1 LPTLHY
7 PLYVRVLSERRQW
20 STRRTISS
28 NTTCVC
34 RYECLECRW
43 RQRRVVPQTP
53 YACASLVFFS
63 SHIPYH
69 CLIFWRRYKL
79 LLGGIESAPPEWR
92 SDLVFTASSS
102 CWRFFA
108 QSCRRHRR
116 QARFGTHALLHC
128 HLCVTSDCLC
138 LVAYGRSRRPLGSQ
152 EQSQHAPTTANFA
165 THSSG
170 AYNAQQGVVVLVS
183 GVSRVPLHQSRSQR
197 SHGLVAS
204 TSAAQDATA
213 HY

>member
-1 LPTLHY
+1 
-7 PLYVRVLSERRQW
+7 VCVSIRV
-20 STRRTISS
+20 
-28 NTTCVC
+28 
-34 RYECLECRW
+34 
-43 RQRRVVPQTP
+43 
-53 YACASLVFFS
+53 SLVPLATTSRRATVALFSYIIGVFS

-69 CLIFWRRYKL
+69 CLIFWRRYIL
-79 LLGGIESAPPEWR
+79 LLGGIESAPTGWR

-116 QARFGTHALLHC
+116 QARFGAHALLHC
-128 HLCVTSDCLC
+128 HLCATSDCLC
-138 LVAYGRSRRPLGSQ
+138 LVAYGRSRCPLGSQ

-165 THSSG
+165 THSSR
-170 AYNAQQGVVVLVS
+170 AYNAQQGVVLVGVG

-197 SHGLVAS
+197 SHGLIAS